1 MDLPSEIPVF
11 LVKFSRLHQ
20 VVSSDVSRREET
32 NGQLQTEKTNGRIQT
47 RQGLPAP
54 SAHEALSFHQC
65 HTRLFKS
72 GLLEKQLKSPQH
84 PTDDASP
91 FSLIDFYLFSQPPPT
106 TPQHC
111 PPVAVHVPL
120 SLLSIIIT
128 VFIPESYRPKLK

>member
-1 MDLPSEIPVF
+1 MF

-47 RQGLPAP
+47 RQGLPAS

-72 GLLEKQLKSPQH
+72 VLLEKQLKSPQH
-84 PTDDASP
+84 PDFFILHFLLLT
-91 FSLIDFYLFSQPPPT
+91 FICSLKPP

-111 PPVAVHVPL
+111 PPWQCRARATF
-120 SLLSIIIT
+120 IIINHYHRLHSRALSAEIKMSSF
-128 VFIPESYRPKLK
+128 VCLC